1 MSLILKACI
10 EHEDNRNE
18 CVAYENSKT
27 FKLINQSRFVVRKV
41 KVDKCLPQVEGE
53 KRCDFLFSINCPEMK
68 RVFFIELKG
77 DRLVDAVKQIH
88 ETINYLKENFKDHV
102 LEARIVGSGDVPNL
116 RTNPYYLRLQR
127 AINPTKGTI
136 KRATNKFYSE
146 TI

>member
-18 CVAYENSKT
+18 CVAYENGKT
-27 FKLINQSRFVVRKV
+27 FKLVNQSGFVVRKV
-41 KVDKCLPQVEGE
+41 KVDKCLPQGEGE
-53 KRCDFLFSINCPEMK
+53 KRCDFLFSIDCPEMK

-77 DRLVDAVKQIH
+77 GRLVDAVKQIH
-88 ETINYLKENFKDHV
+88 GTINYLKEDFKGYV

-116 RTNPYYLRLQR
+116 RANPYYLRLQR
-127 AINPTKGTI
+127 AIHPIKGTI
-136 KRATNKFYSE
+136 KRATNKYLEE